1 LESVQKGAEAGSAV
15 EAMRDRDVNKQTKAQ
30 RRETFRE
37 VVWSTDE
44 NRWAKFE
51 KKMKGDERE
60 DRK

>member
-1 LESVQKGAEAGSAV
+1 
-15 EAMRDRDVNKQTKAQ
+15 MRDRDVNKQTKAQ